1 MQRSVP
7 CPHSQA
13 AGTGTGL
20 GLHIFT
26 INYTLILRQ
35 MRDRMQTS
43 TIYDK
48 CDVKSH
54 WKQYWHHKLFFI
66 VTFLTGGEPGIK
78 MISFEYFAPTPSLP
92 PTLREAVKN

>member
-1 MQRSVP
+1 
-7 CPHSQA
+7 
-13 AGTGTGL
+13 
-20 GLHIFT
+20 
-26 INYTLILRQ
+26 

-66 VTFLTGGEPGIK
+66 VTFLTGAEPGIK
-78 MISFEYFAPTPSLP
+78 MISEEYFAPSPSLP
-92 PTLREAVKN
+92 SLQGRCKKKDEWNVLDFDILKVFGCNSRK

>member
-1 MQRSVP
+1 
-7 CPHSQA
+7 
-13 AGTGTGL
+13 
-20 GLHIFT
+20 
-26 INYTLILRQ
+26 
-35 MRDRMQTS
+35 MQTS
-43 TIYDK
+43 SIYDK

-92 PTLREAVKN
+92 PTLREAVKNYIFGILHSGVWTPSSY

>member
-1 MQRSVP
+1 
-7 CPHSQA
+7 
-13 AGTGTGL
+13 
-20 GLHIFT
+20 
-26 INYTLILRQ
+26 
-35 MRDRMQTS
+35 MQTS
-43 TIYDK
+43 SIYDK

-92 PTLREAVKN
+92 PTLREAVKKLNIWNSTFRGLAPLLPLNGMFWYLNLD